1 LNLEFFI
8 ARRLILDKETKK
20 SISRS
25 MLSIAVIGV
34 ALSLAVMII
43 SVSIVT
49 GFKKEITNKIVGFG
63 SHIQILNFDSNE
75 SYETQPIRKDQEF
88 LSKLKA
94 EPYVVNVQEFA
105 TKAGI
110 IKSKNDI
117 QGVVLK
123 GIGSDF
129 DWTFFKNYIIKGTT
143 FAVSD
148 SVRSNKVLIS
158 RYIANLLKLDVG
170 DEFIMYF
177 IQDPPRMRR
186 FEVAGIYETSLEE
199 FDRTFVIADI
209 KHIQRLNDWN
219 ENQISGFEITIS
231 DFRRLDELTYDI
243 MNIVGYG
250 FEDDQSRLKVINI
263 DEKYPQ
269 IFDWLNLQDM
279 NVLIILLLM
288 LIVAGVNMVA
298 GLLILILDR
307 TNMIGILKALGA
319 VNVSIRKIFL
329 YQSGFLIIKGLFWG
343 NLIGLSICLI
353 QKYFH
358 IIKLDQT
365 SYYLTAVPVNLNF
378 YHLAGLNIM
387 TCLVIILILIIP
399 SVVISRISPAQAIKF
414 N

>member
-231 DFRRLDELTYDI
+231 DFRRLDEFTYDI